1 MAQIDNYIEAQDLC
15 DDLEATLPFRVKA
28 GFKLRKTMGDKGL
41 QVDEQTW
48 FPVDFAKY
56 SGDEGGIMCGLMTED
71 DQQFV
76 VSLTHVKIDPEH
88 PLAAEVKEYQQQHIE
103 KLKRSEQGGQK
114 KPKAG
119 RKQKKK

>member
-1 MAQIDNYIEAQDLC
+1 MAQIDNYIEAQNLC
-15 DDLEATLPFRVKA
+15 DRLEATLPFRVKA
-28 GFKLRKTMGDKGL
+28 GFKLRKTMGDEGL

-48 FPVDFAKY
+48 FLVDFAKY
-56 SGDEGGIMCGLMTED
+56 SGDEGGIMCGLMAED

-88 PLAAEVKEYQQQHIE
+88 PLAAEVKEYQQQRIE
-103 KLKRSEQGGQK
+103 GLKRSEQGGQR